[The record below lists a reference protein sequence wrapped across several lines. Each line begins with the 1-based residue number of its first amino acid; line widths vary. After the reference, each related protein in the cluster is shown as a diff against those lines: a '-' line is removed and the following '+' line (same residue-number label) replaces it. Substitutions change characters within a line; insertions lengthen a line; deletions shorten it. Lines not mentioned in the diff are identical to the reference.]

1 MKHRTFSQYFGWVF
15 KITLLWLFCFQTAQG
30 EPYKIALVN
39 PDNYRIIKFAY
50 GTMSAAY
57 SEVVDLDRADGGH
70 GNPAN
75 WTGVGTQPDFIG
87 TILSNA
93 GYQVDYFTS
102 DTLPAMTP
110 TDYNVVIIQDPLE
123 DNVRGFDSS
132 VWQELPDLLQHTTS
146 EEFWSNILGYF
157 NAGGGVV
164 LVGDA
169 VRLLEKLGISIET
182 DETANTL
189 SKPVEGRP
197 SKWLFIN
204 GAQFCGR
211 DRNGSGTYQIESS
224 ALLAPGTK
232 LADLKL
238 FNGNDKSW
246 MTVWS
251 DTVYYPANGVSLLDV
266 RVQGSSD
273 YAIDNGTCNP
283 PVGRV
288 TVDDVLTHFMGYT
301 VHDSKKMF
309 YIGNDSFFDY
319 KFRNHSGAWHAGEFI
334 EMSYTTTEAGQQL
347 ILKLV
352 EQVLNYST
360 ETCIPSIEIDLNSNN
375 RVTGDK
381 VVVNAHIKGP
391 KGSVSSCEQTQVVET
406 VWVKLP
412 NDAVI
417 PLIEPFTG
425 LTLLPGDDIDTK
437 IFEYTFSGAE
447 PIGSYQIGGRLLHPF
462 SGDTI
467 STDIEVLTFSQ

>member
-1 MKHRTFSQYFGWVF
+1 M

-39 PDNYRIIKFAY
+39 PDNYRIIKFGHFY
-50 GTMSAAY
+50 YSAAY
-57 SEVVDLDRADGGH
+57 GEVVDIDRADGGRE
-70 GNPAN
+70 NPDN

-102 DTLPAMTP
+102 NTLPAMTP

-123 DNVRGFDSS
+123 DNNREFDSS
-132 VWQELPDLLQHTTS
+132 VLQELPDLLQHTTS
-146 EEFWSNILGYF
+146 EAFWSNILGYF

-169 VRLLEKLGISIET
+169 VRLLEKLGISIKT

-189 SKPVEGRP
+189 PEPRLEAKP

-204 GAQFCGR
+204 GWPFCGT
-211 DRNGSGTYQIESS
+211 DRNGSGTYQVESS

-238 FNGNDKSW
+238 FNGNDRSAA
-246 MTVWS
+246 MWS

-266 RVQGSSD
+266 RVQGSSE
-273 YAIDNGTCNP
+273 YPLHGEVCNP
-283 PVGRV
+283 PVGKV
-288 TVDDVLTHFMGYT
+288 IVDDVLTHFMGYII
-301 VHDSKKMF
+301 HDSKKIF
-309 YIGNDSFFDY
+309 YIGSDSFFDY
-319 KFRNHSGAWHAGEFI
+319 KLRDHRGAWHAKEFL
-334 EMSYTTTEAGQQL
+334 EMSYTTTEAGQEL

-375 RVTGDK
+375 RVTGDR

-412 NDAVI
+412 NDA
-417 PLIEPFTG
+417 
-425 LTLLPGDDIDTK
+425 
-437 IFEYTFSGAE
+437 
-447 PIGSYQIGGRLLHPF
+447 
-462 SGDTI
+462 
-467 STDIEVLTFSQ
+467 

>member
-15 KITLLWLFCFQTAQG
+15 KITLLWLFCFQTVQG

-39 PDNYRIIKFAY
+39 QDNYRIIKFAY
-50 GTMSAAY
+50 GGVNSRAY
-57 SEVVDLDRADGGH
+57 GEVVDTSDGRGAE
-70 GNPAN
+70 GGYANPAN
-75 WTGVGTQPDFIG
+75 WSGVGTQPDFIG

-93 GYQVDYFTS
+93 DYQVDYFTS
-102 DTLPAMTP
+102 DTLPTISP
-110 TDYNVVIIQDPLE
+110 TDYNVVIIQDPLK
-123 DNVRGFDSS
+123 DNNRGFDRS
-132 VWQELPDLLQHTTS
+132 VLQQGSELPDLLEHTTS
-146 EEFWSNILGYF
+146 EAFWSKILGYF

-169 VRLLEKLGISIET
+169 VRLLEKLDISIKT

-189 SKPVEGRP
+189 SEPLEGKP

-204 GAQFCGR
+204 GWPFCGT
-211 DRNGSGTYQIESS
+211 DRNGSGTYQVESS
-224 ALLAPGTK
+224 VLLAPGTK

-238 FNGNDKSW
+238 FSGNDKGGGEAI
-246 MTVWS
+246 WS
-251 DTVYYPANGVSLLDV
+251 DTVYYPVNGVSLLDV
-266 RVQGSSD
+266 RVQGSSE
-273 YAIDNGTCNP
+273 YPLNHKVCNP
-283 PVGRV
+283 PVGKV
-288 TVDDVLTHFMGYT
+288 IVDDVLTHFMGYT
-301 VHDSKKMF
+301 IHDSKKIF

-319 KFRNHSGAWHAGEFI
+319 KLRDHRGAWHAKSFL
-334 EMSYTTTEAGQQL
+334 EMKYTTTEAGQQL

-391 KGSVSSCEQTQVVET
+391 KGSVSSCEPTQVVET

-447 PIGSYQIGGRLLHPF
+447 PIGAYQIGGRLLH
-462 SGDTI
+462 
-467 STDIEVLTFSQ
+467 